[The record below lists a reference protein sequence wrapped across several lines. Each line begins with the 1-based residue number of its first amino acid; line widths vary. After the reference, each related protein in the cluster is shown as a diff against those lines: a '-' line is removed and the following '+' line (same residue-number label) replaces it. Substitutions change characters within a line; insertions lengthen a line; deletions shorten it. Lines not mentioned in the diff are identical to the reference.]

1 MKYLQKF
8 IWRSKKRKFFINLI
22 MYNVYQIYYF
32 LLVIQNKLSYDR
44 QHKNCSQSTSLQRQ
58 RGEWSIKE
66 YRLNVGAIGK
76 IT

>member
-1 MKYLQKF
+1 
-8 IWRSKKRKFFINLI
+8 